1 MMETWLSYDLSDL
14 LMFSPRVYYRQL
26 ELANTAAWPLH
37 LVTLAAGLVLAWCV
51 ALPTPVR
58 NRIAAAILAAAFA
71 SSCLLYVLPAF
82 AEIHVAGW
90 YLAALFLGQATALAG
105 LALLAGGLT
114 IHPGGRL
121 LTWCRTGLVVLI
133 TLAYPAL
140 ALMSGRS
147 IASAEV
153 FGIAADPTAL
163 AALAVI
169 AMGVKGWQFL
179 LAVPPWLW
187 LAFSASSLWVM
198 DAPEVWI
205 ILPALLAAL
214 AVMLA
219 AKGVRRSG
227 T

>member
-1 MMETWLSYDLSDL
+1 METWLSYDLSDL

-26 ELANTAAWPLH
+26 ELANAAAWPLH
-37 LVTLAAGLVLAWCV
+37 LVTIAAGLVLAWCV

-58 NRIAAAILAAAFA
+58 NRIAAAVLAAAFA
-71 SSCLLYVLPAF
+71 SSCLLYVWPAY
-82 AEIHVAGW
+82 AEIHVAGS
-90 YLAALFLGQATALAG
+90 YMAALFLGQAAALAG
-105 LALLAGGLT
+105 LALPAGGLN
-114 IHPGGRL
+114 IRPGGRL
-121 LTWCRTGLVVLI
+121 LTWCRMGLMVLI

-140 ALMSGRS
+140 AIMSGRS

-163 AALAVI
+163 AALIVI
-169 AMGVKGWQFL
+169 ATGARGWQLL

-205 ILPALLAAL
+205 ILPALLAAPAMML
-214 AVMLA
+214 AVW
-219 AKGVRRSG
+219 GRSRK
-227 T
+227 